1 MNPLSQDIL
10 FSLNTRALAQTTP
23 QHPTTLAY
31 VLAGILTGL
40 LLAFI
45 VWLMVSKRLTKWAAA
60 ALQHN
65 KWLRKDHKLTT
76 DLKKLAT
83 ALNVQHA
90 ELGKET
96 WEARLSHPSYEP
108 AYNKIVNVNQQKVS
122 MEMHASS
129 LGDDLKK
136 LEQDIETITGRYDQ
150 SLAEIESNR
159 KAIQTEVD
167 ELSQKHKTLDTE
179 FTDLSME
186 RARVQREIKE
196 TRTSIID
203 IENSD
208 APNKS
213 ALVFP
218 LNSQLEQLTASL
230 TEFSTKSPTLDDQI
244 KKIEDTLHP
253 ANLKLEELGAS
264 LNRTQVLK
272 KQELMPLEDEL
283 TKLKQSIKKKEEE
296 MAQLEASMPAMLEEL
311 GAHVDHARPESLRL
325 APLYTN
331 LDDIYE
337 RTRRATDE
345 QHLLRL
351 DMDKGDKSSA
361 RNFKLFLALALIVI
375 IAIILILIFVK

>member
-1 MNPLSQDIL
+1 MYQISQSILS
-10 FSLNTRALAQTTP
+10 ALSSKVLIETEPKQIS
-23 QHPTTLAY
+23 TLAIILAV
-31 VLAGILTGL
+31 VLAGLFIAFFIWL
-40 LLAFI
+40 LI
-45 VWLMVSKRLTKWAAA
+45 SKRFTKWAGA
-60 ALQHN
+60 ALQRN
-65 KWLRKDHKLTT
+65 KWLRKDHKLSTE
-76 DLKKLAT
+76 LKKLAG
-83 ALNVQHA
+83 ALNQQHA
-90 ELGKET
+90 QLGKET
-96 WEARLSHPSYEP
+96 WEARLTHPAYEP
-108 AYNKIVNVNQQKVS
+108 AYNKLVNVNQQMVG
-122 MEMHASS
+122 MEMHASA
-129 LGDDLKK
+129 LNDELKK
-136 LEQDIETITGRYDQ
+136 IQQDIETITSRYDQ
-150 SLAEIESNR
+150 EISEIEENR
-159 KAIQTEVD
+159 QKTQAEVNDLVRQHKA
-167 ELSQKHKTLDTE
+167 LDSE
-179 FTDLSME
+179 FTELSME

-375 IAIILILIFVK
+375 IAIVLILIFVK